1 MTRLFATAPRKA
13 AAVSSTSLHEQA
25 DGAVGGPGLYEVT
38 EPDGTRWI
46 TNLTRK
52 IGGRQTPP
60 GRRLV
65 NTAAILLGLLD
76 AGLFAVSLAA
86 QYQYIFH
93 AKHQSWPAVIEAIAL
108 DAGMVI
114 FSLLALG
121 LARGRQ
127 AAPVERALIVVCA
140 FGSAAMNYGAADV
153 SSARSVAAYVM
164 PPVFLAIVTDR
175 VIAVVRRHMLGMD
188 AERSAW
194 AVIGHVVLAALA
206 VAGKTVLYGLR
217 LVLAP
222 RSTCSG
228 ARTLVLLATP
238 LPGAHHLVAEH
249 AQLDAAR
256 TALVTVRAAIE
267 DDLRELHGRQET
279 AAAHLDDSLH
289 ATREALGQDLHQ
301 LRERHEQT
309 AAHLADG
316 LHAVRNEF
324 RTETAGIRAAVR
336 TQVQAVRETARTE
349 TDATVRE
356 AIGTVSAAI
365 GQDLHQLRVRHEEF
379 ATNLADSLHATR
391 KALRTETENVRDAVR
406 TETQAVRDTL
416 RTEIQAVRDAQTA
429 GTAEQPPAAGR
440 DTVVAQL
447 AAQIRDAISSGERWT
462 PDYSE
467 LMTRTGKSRSWC
479 EKAVRDARTQVFDT
493 PDTPDNTDGS
503 PS

>member
-1 MTRLFATAPRKA
+1 MTPARN
-13 AAVSSTSLHEQA
+13 
-25 DGAVGGPGLYEVT
+25 PGLYEVA

-52 IGGRQTPP
+52 IGGQAHP
-60 GRRLV
+60 GRGLI
-65 NTAAILLGLLD
+65 NTAVLLLGLLD

-93 AKHQSWPAVIEAIAL
+93 AKHQSWPAVIEAVAL

-153 SSARSVAAYVM
+153 TSLRSVAAYVM

-175 VIAVVRRHMLGMD
+175 VIAVVRRHMLGME

-194 AVIGHVVLAALA
+194 AVIGRVALVVLTG
-206 VAGKTVLYGLR
+206 AGKAVLYMLR

-228 ARTLVLLATP
+228 ARSLVLLATP
-238 LPGAHHLVAEH
+238 LPGAHALVQEH
-249 AQLDAAR
+249 AQVDAALS
-256 TALVTVRAAIE
+256 ALGTVRAAID
-267 DDLRELHGRQET
+267 DDLRELR
-279 AAAHLDDSLH
+279 D
-289 ATREALGQDLHQ
+289 
-301 LRERHEQT
+301 RHELT
-309 AAHLADG
+309 VAHADHG
-316 LHAVRNEF
+316 LRAVQE
-324 RTETAGIRAAVR
+324 
-336 TQVQAVRETARTE
+336 
-349 TDATVRE
+349 
-356 AIGTVSAAI
+356 
-365 GQDLHQLRVRHEEF
+365 
-379 ATNLADSLHATR
+379 
-391 KALRTETENVRDAVR
+391 AVR

-416 RTEIQAVRDAQTA
+416 RTETETVRETVRTEAPRAFREAVAGDLRELREHQETSADRLTESLRAAQAAFRTEIGAVRDTVRTETHSVRDTLRTEIAAVREAQAA
-429 GTAEQPPAAGR
+429 GAAGEEPPAVDR
-440 DTVVAQL
+440 DAVVAEL
-447 AAQIRDAISSGERWT
+447 AGQIRDAISSGDRWT

-467 LMTRTGKSRSWC
+467 LMTRTGYGRSWC
-479 EKAVRDARTQVFDT
+479 EKAVRDARTQVLDAL
-493 PDTPDNTDGS
+493 DNLDGS